1 MTECRH
7 PAITVFMEEGGGP
20 IRMWACSDCRIR
32 FYPACKVC
40 VSVGHRGEEH
50 VEDEDA
56 ARLRKIEEAA
66 RALADTEGIDMDA
79 EMEAL
84 RAALGEKP

>member
-1 MTECRH
+1 
-7 PAITVFMEEGGGP
+7 MEEGGGP

-56 ARLRKIEEAA
+56 ARLRKIEGAA
-66 RALADTEGIDMDA
+66 RAVTAYYDPERVEPHDSDA
-79 EMEAL
+79 PLHAL
-84 RAALGEKP
+84 RAALGSE